1 MSNHPLGLRG
11 EPFRSPPTLSRRD
24 AARLI
29 RRRVSAAGGDGPTL
43 FPTETCDE
51 IHRLAGGIPEA
62 MFHLAQEAM
71 HVASDAKARSVS
83 PAHVREAAGGA
94 AVATGAD
101 ASTRDVAE
109 SPAAPEES
117 DPEVGEHDAD
127 AVEAPTTVQERGDEA
142 SAISAGGFM
151 LPSEPSENLPQDT
164 RAWVSRFLPSHS
176 RASRAPARVARSA
189 GAGRTGHT
197 RTRGARAP
205 TIHVPTPLDPDDVP
219 RVSDATMAPPTSAR
233 ALPRHGSR
241 RRRPR
246 SRRGGV
252 GGGIVSVAAIMC
264 IVAVVVLQVRRGA
277 LNSDRQAGD
286 IARTSAPAERPSTH
300 SDAPVPRSVEQSKPA
315 ASDPSEPEQAPR
327 AGASESR
334 SDRRG
339 STNVAKAMTG
349 ALPKRGAPEPPR
361 DEAARGG
368 AAPPGNASDRR
379 PATVASGAV
388 TRPETP
394 AARFGLEVATSIFE
408 ERARTERQRLAAA
421 GYNVRL
427 VTAQEYGST
436 VYCVVLGSY
445 PQRETAERAADT
457 LLSGGIVLQARI
469 VTLPPER

>member
-1 MSNHPLGLRG
+1 MSNHPLGLSG
-11 EPFRSPPTLSRRD
+11 EPFISPPTLSRRD

-29 RRRVSAAGGDGPTL
+29 RRRVSAVGGDGATL

-62 MFHLAQEAM
+62 MFHLAREAM
-71 HVASDAKARSVS
+71 QVASEAKASSVS

-94 AVATGAD
+94 PIKAGAD

-109 SPAAPEES
+109 SSMPADETGCDDAEQ
-117 DPEVGEHDAD
+117 DHAD
-127 AVEAPTTVQERGDEA
+127 AVETPADVQARGDEPPV
-142 SAISAGGFM
+142 ISAGGFM
-151 LPSEPSENLPQDT
+151 LPSEPSEHLPQDAA
-164 RAWVSRFLPSHS
+164 AWVSRFLPSQVH
-176 RASRAPARVARSA
+176 ANPAPVRVARSA
-189 GAGRTGHT
+189 RPRRGGHAGARV
-197 RTRGARAP
+197 ARAP
-205 TIHVPTPLDPDDVP
+205 TIHVPTPLDPGDIPGAADVAKAP
-219 RVSDATMAPPTSAR
+219 ATLAR
-233 ALPRHGSR
+233 TLPRHASP

-277 LNSDRQAGD
+277 LNSDRETSH
-286 IARTSAPAERPSTH
+286 IVPTSAPVTERASTD
-300 SDAPVPRSVEQSKPA
+300 SDQGSGPKRN
-315 ASDPSEPEQAPR
+315 ASDPPVEPERTLR
-327 AGASESR
+327 AGATERR
-334 SDRRG
+334 SDHRG
-339 STNVAKAMTG
+339 G
-349 ALPKRGAPEPPR
+349 ANAAEGTPGVVEKRAAPEPSR
-361 DEAARGG
+361 DRTMPG
-368 AAPPGNASDRR
+368 ATSPASASARR
-379 PATVASGAV
+379 PTTVATGAV

-427 VTAQEYGST
+427 VTSQEYGST

-445 PQRETAERAADT
+445 PQREAAERAADT
-457 LLSGGIVLQARI
+457 LLSGGTVLQARI